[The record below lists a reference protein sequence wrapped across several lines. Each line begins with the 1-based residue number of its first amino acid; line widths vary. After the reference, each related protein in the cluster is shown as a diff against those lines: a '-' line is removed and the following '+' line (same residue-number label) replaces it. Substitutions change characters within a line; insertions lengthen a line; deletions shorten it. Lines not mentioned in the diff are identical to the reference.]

1 MWEFNLNNL
10 LGNISLNIIEICIVD
25 LTINLL
31 LPHVVFTGVTTRSFE
46 FTNTSSVK
54 LLHTNSP
61 ICDFEIS
68 TQKFKTATM
77 VDWMKQ
83 LYFMIGS
90 VVYTRSSVVAP
101 KVYEKSLYLCIE
113 HCPLECAKMC
123 STVCIYMCLR
133 FIKTLNQ
140 MVEKKTKICNLHESW
155 LDKVSGFRPIKPKI
169 EMQPSVIQFFD
180 FLSFQLFWALFVLF
194 QILFQY

>member
-10 LGNISLNIIEICIVD
+10 LGNISLNIIKICILD

-31 LPHVVFTGVTTRSFE
+31 LPHVVFTGVTTHSFE
-46 FTNTSSVK
+46 FTNSSSVK

-90 VVYTRSSVVAP
+90 VVYKRSPVLAP
-101 KVYEKSLYLCIE
+101 KVYEKSPDLCIE
-113 HCPLECAKMC
+113 HYPLECAKMC

-133 FIKTLNQ
+133 SIKTLDQ
-140 MVEKKTKICNLHESW
+140 MVERKSQICNLRKSQ
-155 LDKVSGFRPIKPKI
+155 LVKLCISISRDKWN
-169 EMQPSVIQFFD
+169 
-180 FLSFQLFWALFVLF
+180 LSAHQLFLISGVFNFAELHLSCLTKYF
-194 QILFQY
+194 